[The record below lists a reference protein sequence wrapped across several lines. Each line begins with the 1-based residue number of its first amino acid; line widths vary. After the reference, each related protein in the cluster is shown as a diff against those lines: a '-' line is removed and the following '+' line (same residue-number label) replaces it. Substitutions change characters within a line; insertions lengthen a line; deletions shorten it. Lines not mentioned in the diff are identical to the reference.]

1 MRSCGNT
8 IIANYSKFSTTRS
21 EYKIYGDV
29 DLFQM
34 QKVIGELIEKMTAG
48 LPENVKL
55 QITLE
60 NNRNDRVNQ
69 TKLLS
74 KAEMILK
81 LTDWV
86 ILFIDYHDMKM
97 EDITFKLLKIE
108 IPTGT
113 GKRVNRIISVDSK
126 RSIIQLRN
134 KDTLCLARAIVVA
147 LATLNRDKLQD
158 IFRERLS
165 EEEQQQQRPFNGL

>member
-1 MRSCGNT
+1 MH
-8 IIANYSKFSTTRS
+8 
-21 EYKIYGDV
+21 
-29 DLFQM
+29 
-34 QKVIGELIEKMTAG
+34 KVIGKLIEKMAVG
-48 LPENVKL
+48 LPENVKQ
-55 QITLE
+55 QITSE

-69 TKLLS
+69 AKLSS
-74 KAEMILK
+74 KAEMILKK

-97 EDITFKLLKIE
+97 ENITFKLLKIE

-113 GKRVNRIISVDSK
+113 GKTVKRIISVDSK
-126 RSIIQLRN
+126 RSIIQIRN
-134 KDTLCLARAIVVA
+134 KDTSCLARSIVVA

-165 EEEQQQQRPFNGL
+165 EEEVKKIIIEDK